1 MVKTE
6 EQKVRIGG
14 NNIMKTSEK
23 FLTLFTSAVLALVA
37 VLAVVVFL
45 FDHRPSE
52 PITAISKEDLYFGT
66 YTCEEPGFGG
76 RFTITINKDWT
87 FSFYEGGFS
96 SYLGHGFWEIQE
108 NRLLLRDNGSSHFR
122 DYYFYIKDGC
132 LVFDKESSHQFIYMD
147 ELPDGTRFLPESQTT
162 EAWLADLDK
171 RSFELDK
178 SR

>member
-6 EQKVRIGG
+6 EQNVRIGG

-45 FDHRPSE
+45 FSHRSSE
-52 PITAISKEDLYFGT
+52 PISAISEKDLYFGT

-76 RFTITINKDWT
+76 RFTITINKDRS
-87 FSFYEGGFS
+87 FSYYEGGFS
-96 SYLGHGFWEIQE
+96 SYIGHGFWEIQD
-108 NRLLLRDNGSSHFR
+108 NRLVLKDQGYNKDWLFFFSVE
-122 DYYFYIKDGC
+122 DGC
-132 LVFDKESSHQFIYMD
+132 LVFDREPSQQFIYID
-147 ELPDGTRFLPESQTT
+147 DLPDGTRFLPEPQTT
-162 EAWLADLDK
+162 EAWLADLDE
-171 RSFELDK
+171 RSFEPDK